1 VDYRGFE
8 RFILYTAF
16 HNLAIEETVVLRYNS
31 GTILVTKSQVCAFNI
46 RAEASQRQ
54 LFQYNET
61 GIQNA
66 RKSKRAA
73 MNRRLRNALKGLTA
87 PDIERRR
94 RAMEPFVRAT
104 FDVFIRYLYR
114 YLGNE
119 VECEDV
125 LEDVYADIWENAD
138 RLRNVTTEKE
148 LLTTVYLYYM
158 RKRLRQVY
166 NRMNRN
172 LHLSQRD
179 LENII
184 APELGVIE
192 TASQSELQQIVRRM
206 LNRLKARERRA
217 IELWMEGFSNRAIAN
232 ELKTTVGAVKMLEFR
247 TMLKLKK
254 MLRDYCYED

>member
-1 VDYRGFE
+1 
-8 RFILYTAF
+8 
-16 HNLAIEETVVLRYNS
+16 
-31 GTILVTKSQVCAFNI
+31 
-46 RAEASQRQ
+46 
-54 LFQYNET
+54 
-61 GIQNA
+61 
-66 RKSKRAA
+66 